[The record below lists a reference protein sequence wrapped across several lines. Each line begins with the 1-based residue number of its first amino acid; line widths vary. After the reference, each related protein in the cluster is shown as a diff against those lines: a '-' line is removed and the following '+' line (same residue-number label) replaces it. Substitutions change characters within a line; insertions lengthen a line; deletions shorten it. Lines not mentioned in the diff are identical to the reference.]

1 VRAPHETSRLE
12 ALRARL
18 VLITFLT
25 FGAGVLCGGY
35 LFSDSLARPMLPS
48 AACGDHCYTPQEIA
62 GLITSAA
69 LLRAPFVVPGV
80 VFESDT
86 CLSIRYPLAVRKT
99 HYVLFPKHDVKNIA
113 SLTPDDVPYVLGC
126 LAMVRELVERDGLK
140 DYVLQTNG
148 PARQQIAYLHFHLL
162 AN

>member
-1 VRAPHETSRLE
+1 
-12 ALRARL
+12 LRARL